1 MTPEARAGSTLN
13 LFNVIGINIPAI
25 PAINKF
31 IIIAIAITI
40 PNKKSS
46 NQYEESNPIINAKI
60 IPLIPPTNVS
70 FTIILNA
77 LEVVNSFIAKALTET
92 VKVCVPALP
101 PIEATIGINTA
112 SATAFSIEA

>member
-40 PNKKSS
+40 PNK
-46 NQYEESNPIINAKI
+46 
-60 IPLIPPTNVS
+60 
-70 FTIILNA
+70 
-77 LEVVNSFIAKALTET
+77 
-92 VKVCVPALP
+92 
-101 PIEATIGINTA
+101 
-112 SATAFSIEA
+112 

>member
-46 NQYEESNPIINAKI
+46 NQYEESKRGQKRSFAPI
-60 IPLIPPTNVS
+60 PTCND
-70 FTIILNA
+70 LD
-77 LEVVNSFIAKALTET
+77 ERK
-92 VKVCVPALP
+92 
-101 PIEATIGINTA
+101 
-112 SATAFSIEA
+112 